1 MKNSFYLF
9 ITILCFSCNNTI
21 EKTSVQNL
29 KTPCECVHVKLS
41 IYQEIDMFYEKY
53 SDVENFEEVDMGD
66 FSKLMRLW
74 QKNDE
79 IDFKIRLNHWEGA
92 TKSCSNYYIIDS
104 LRSKM
109 NI

>member
-1 MKNSFYLF
+1 MKSLFYLF
-9 ITILCFSCNNTI
+9 IAVLFFSCNNTI

-29 KTPCECVHVKLS
+29 ITPCECINVKLD
-41 IYQEIDMFYEKY
+41 IYKEIDMFYNKY
-53 SDVENFEEVDMGD
+53 ADVENFEEVDMAD

-79 IDFKIRLNHWEGA
+79 IDFKIRLNHWGKNI
-92 TKSCSNYYIIDS
+92 KSCSNYHIIDS
-104 LRSKM
+104 LRRKM

>member
-1 MKNSFYLF
+1 MKNLLYLF
-9 ITILCFSCNNTI
+9 IAVLFFSCNNSL

-29 KTPCECVHVKLS
+29 KTPCECVNVKLS
-41 IYQEIDMFYEKY
+41 IYQEIDIFYEKY
-53 SDVENFEEVDMGD
+53 SDVDNFEEVDMPD

-79 IDFKIRLNHWEGA
+79 IDFKIGLNHWEKNI
-92 TKSCSNYYIIDS
+92 KSCPNYHIIDS